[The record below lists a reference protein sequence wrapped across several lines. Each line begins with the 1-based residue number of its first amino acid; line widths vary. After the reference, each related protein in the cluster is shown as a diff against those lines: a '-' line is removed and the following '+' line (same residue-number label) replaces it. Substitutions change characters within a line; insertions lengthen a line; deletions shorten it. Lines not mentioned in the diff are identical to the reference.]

1 MLDVV
6 HPEGQ
11 EFAEPPRDEP
21 GQADAIAPVG
31 RGAQKIIQVLPDDRI
46 EHAGLGVAGLESAL
60 RMAHAPAQ
68 R

>member
-11 EFAEPPRDEP
+11 EFAELPRDEL
-21 GQADAIAPVG
+21 GQADAIGPVG
-31 RGAQKIIQVLPDDRI
+31 RGAQKIIQVFPDDGI
-46 EHAGLGVAGLESAL
+46 EHAGLGVAGLEGAL